1 MKYFFSESTG
11 GFYAASIH
19 NSMPNDAIPV
29 SDSDYLSALIA
40 QSEGKSIKVI
50 EGKIVALDFP
60 QNLTSEALKE
70 KITNKRWQI
79 ETGGLTLPSGVHVA
93 TGIDDQNRITS
104 VIANAELA
112 GVEVVDFKAAS
123 GWVSV
128 TVAELKAVAAAIAL
142 HVQQCF
148 TAERMHHEAIDAI
161 AAQHEADPEGLQA
174 ALAAYDVTQGWPATD
189 LRDPQPAE

>member
-1 MKYFFSESTG
+1 MQDKYFWKNNQPISL
-11 GFYAASIH
+11 
-19 NSMPNDAIPV
+19 NP
-29 SDSDYLSALIA
+29 LQIA
-40 QSEGKSIKVI
+40 EGLSEGLQELTEAEKQALLNPAPVI
-50 EGKIVALDFP
+50 TA
-60 QNLTSEALKE
+60 QTLK
-70 KITNKRWQI
+70 KTATQKRWQV
-79 ETGGLTLPSGVHVA
+79 ETGGITLPNGVHVA

-112 GVEVVDFKAAS
+112 GVSSVDFKAAS

-174 ALAAYDVTQGWPATD
+174 ALAAYDTTRGWPTTD
-189 LRDPQPAE
+189 LREPQPA